1 MGVLGLFGSL
11 SVVPLAGVVLAMLV
25 LAPDAMGALPV
36 VVVVWTVTAADASAI
51 SAAWGGGLLLLGGF
65 RSVCGYGLA
74 EHYVRM
80 HMGLPVLEHWSGR
93 LLS

>member
-1 MGVLGLFGSL
+1 MGGLGLFGSL

-25 LAPDAMGALPV
+25 LAPDAMGALP
-36 VVVVWTVTAADASAI
+36 VVWTVTAADASAI